1 MLRLQDK
8 NFRAMQ
14 VKESFIQGLVEITP
28 RIFAD
33 ERGIFFESYNQQMFE
48 KHGLPS
54 VFVQDN
60 QSFSVKGTLR
70 GLHFQTDPFAQGKLV
85 RVISGKV
92 LDIAVD
98 IRPESA
104 TFGQHASF
112 ILDGQSNQM
121 VYIPQGFAHGFLAL
135 EDTILS
141 YKCTQLYNKTCESG
155 IIWNDPQLNIQWGIA
170 HPIVSDKDQLL
181 PRFQS
186 IQEKQRLDA

>member
-1 MLRLQDK
+1 
-8 NFRAMQ
+8 MQ
-14 VKESFIQGLVEITP
+14 VKESFIQGLIEITP

-33 ERGIFFESYNQQMFE
+33 ERGIFFESYNQQTFD
-48 KHGLPS
+48 KQGLPS

-85 RVISGKV
+85 RVISGRV

-104 TFGQHASF
+104 TFGQYASF

-141 YKCTQLYNKTCESG
+141 YKCTHLYNKACESG
-155 IIWNDPQLNIQWGIA
+155 IIWNDPQLNIQWGIEN
-170 HPIVSDKDQLL
+170 PIVSDKDQLL

-186 IQEKQRLDA
+186 ILEKQGVK